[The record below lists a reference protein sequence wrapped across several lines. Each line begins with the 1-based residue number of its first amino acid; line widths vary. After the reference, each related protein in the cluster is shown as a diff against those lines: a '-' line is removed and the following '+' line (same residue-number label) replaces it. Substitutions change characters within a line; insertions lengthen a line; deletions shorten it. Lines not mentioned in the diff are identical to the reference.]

1 VRLYFEKAFLYK
13 GICYK
18 GKEWDARMQ
27 QFFKGKRILVTGGTG
42 SVGSEVVR
50 QALACGPAVVRVF
63 SRGEHGQYRMQE
75 EFREHGARLRF
86 LVGDVRDAARVALAV
101 DGIDVVFH
109 AAALKHVPV
118 CEYNPFEAVKTN
130 VMGTQ
135 NLIDACMA
143 AGVGRMITVSTD
155 KAVSPINTMGATKLL
170 AERLTAAANLY
181 KGGRDIR
188 FASVRF
194 GNVLGSRGSV
204 VPRFARQVRSGG
216 PVTITHENM
225 TRFFM
230 TIPQAV
236 SLVLESCMAMRGGE
250 VFILKMPVFRILDL
264 VDILIQEL
272 APRLGRDP
280 AAIEK
285 TIVGLR
291 PGERLYEDLLTQEEA
306 LYVQETGSMYVLEHG
321 APRRDPHQARAYRS
335 ADQQPVSKE
344 QLRDFILKE
353 KILDDPALFTL

>member
-1 VRLYFEKAFLYK
+1 
-13 GICYK
+13 
-18 GKEWDARMQ
+18 MQ
-27 QFFKGKRILVTGGTG
+27 EFYEGKRILVTGGTG
-42 SVGSEVVR
+42 SVGREVVR
-50 QALACGPAVVRVF
+50 QSLACGAAVVRVF
-63 SRGEHGQYRMQE
+63 SRGEHSQYRMQQ
-75 EFREHGARLRF
+75 EFRDHGARLRF

-101 DGIDVVFH
+101 DGVDAVFH

-143 AGVGRMITVSTD
+143 AGVERMITVSTD

-181 KGGRDIR
+181 KGGREVR

-204 VPRFARQVRSGG
+204 VPQFARQIRDGG
-216 PVTITHENM
+216 PVTVTHPDM

-230 TIPQAV
+230 SVPQAV
-236 SLVLESCMAMRGGE
+236 ALVLEAGRAMRGGE
-250 VFILKMPVFRILDL
+250 VFILKMPVFRIPDL
-264 VDILIQEL
+264 VDILIEEL
-272 APRLGRDP
+272 APRFGKDP
-280 AAIEK
+280 GSIGK
-285 TIVGLR
+285 TTVGLR
-291 PGERLYEDLLTQEEA
+291 AGERLYEELMTQDEA
-306 LYVQETGSMYVLEHG
+306 LFVQETPSMYVLEQG
-321 APRRDPHQARAYRS
+321 APRRGADTARPYRS
-335 ADQQPVSKE
+335 AEQPPVSKE

-353 KILDDPALFTL
+353 RLLEDPALLSL